1 MIINKIK
8 SGKGYTVLCKCDYC
22 GAFIYKKGYR
32 TGIYKYH
39 YCNFKHSSLH
49 RKLLNQT
56 KIDIPVA
63 VKPCHKRC
71 MICGKPYDNSF
82 YDKSDYRP
90 LCSKEC
96 YSVHFDNWKN
106 DIDNWRKYEAD
117 RKINKKYVC
126 VY

>member
-8 SGKGYTVLCKCDYC
+8 SGKGYMFNCKCDLC
-22 GAFIYKKGYR
+22 GKEIWR
-32 TGIYKYH
+32 TGFQIARNKQH
-39 YCNFKHSSLH
+39 FCSHN
-49 RKLLNQT
+49 
-56 KIDIPVA
+56 
-63 VKPCHKRC
+63 CKRGFISKTC

-106 DIDNWRKYEAD
+106 DIDNWRKYEAG
-117 RKINKKYVC
+117 RKISKKYVC